1 MPDVITPDLLTPTTS
16 DWTATGQPLADVL
29 TDADPQG
36 LVLALPVGE
45 GGLAIEGPV
54 AEAIAL
60 LGLDAASVGAAH
72 EPSSE
77 PGKVTAVPL
86 VPAEHGARSLQL
98 VGVGDG
104 KPEDLRQAGAA
115 LGRAV
120 RGRQHLVTT
129 ITAGASA
136 DAVAALVEGCA
147 LGGYTPPRWSAK
159 ASEPGS
165 APVGLVTLVG
175 VEDAASMRHAA
186 TRSRAVMLARNLS
199 VTPSNLKNPAWM
211 AEQAS
216 ALGRAAGLRVRV
228 WTDAELRTE
237 GFGGLLAVGGASATP
252 PRLVQV
258 DYEPPKANRK
268 TPRVVLV
275 GKGITFDTGG
285 LDIKPAEGMLAMKTD
300 MSGSAIV
307 LAVLA
312 ACRDLE
318 VPVRVTGLL
327 ALAENAVGQ
336 PPTAPAT
343 SSRSTAG
350 APSRSATPTPRA
362 AWSSP
367 TPSPTPTAP
376 RPRHPARHR
385 HPHRGRAGRLRAQ
398 PGPGVRH
405 RRRSAR
411 GARRRWREDGERL
424 WPLPLVAD
432 YRALL
437 DSEVADIN
445 HIAGPG
451 GGAGSITAALFL
463 REFAGDR
470 RWAHLDIAGTGR
482 SDVDRGLLSKGA
494 TGFGARLL
502 LTWLEDMR

>member
-165 APVGLVTLVG
+165 APVGLVTWW
-175 VEDAASMRHAA
+175 ASRMQPRCA
-186 TRSRAVMLARNLS
+186 TRPRA
-199 VTPSNLKNPAWM
+199 
-211 AEQAS
+211 
-216 ALGRAAGLRVRV
+216 RVRSC
-228 WTDAELRTE
+228 W
-237 GFGGLLAVGGASATP
+237 
-252 PRLVQV
+252 
-258 DYEPPKANRK
+258 
-268 TPRVVLV
+268 
-275 GKGITFDTGG
+275 
-285 LDIKPAEGMLAMKTD
+285 
-300 MSGSAIV
+300 
-307 LAVLA
+307 
-312 ACRDLE
+312 
-318 VPVRVTGLL
+318 
-327 ALAENAVGQ
+327 
-336 PPTAPAT
+336 PAT
-343 SSRSTAG
+343 
-350 APSRSATPTPRA
+350 
-362 AWSSP
+362 
-367 TPSPTPTAP
+367 
-376 RPRHPARHR
+376 
-385 HPHRGRAGRLRAQ
+385 
-398 PGPGVRH
+398 
-405 RRRSAR
+405 
-411 GARRRWREDGERL
+411 
-424 WPLPLVAD
+424 
-432 YRALL
+432 
-437 DSEVADIN
+437 
-445 HIAGPG
+445 
-451 GGAGSITAALFL
+451 
-463 REFAGDR
+463 
-470 RWAHLDIAGTGR
+470 
-482 SDVDRGLLSKGA
+482 
-494 TGFGARLL
+494 
-502 LTWLEDMR
+502 